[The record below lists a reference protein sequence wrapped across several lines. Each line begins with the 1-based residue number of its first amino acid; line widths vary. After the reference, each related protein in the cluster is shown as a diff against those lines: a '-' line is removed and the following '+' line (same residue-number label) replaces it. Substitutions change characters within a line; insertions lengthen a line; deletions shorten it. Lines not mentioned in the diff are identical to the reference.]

1 MYNSIVKILLV
12 IFSFHLSVSAQNK
25 QDSAEPKTTN
35 KTTVRRTPIENLEN
49 INEVM
54 YYKGIPFTGT
64 SIENFANKVKKQE
77 IQWVNGLIHGTK
89 TEYFEGGIAI
99 RAQLNFI
106 DGKRHGYFYYRYPN
120 GQISLQG
127 KYIENELDSTVNAFY
142 KDGKPKYIHNY
153 VKGIKNGLSI
163 TYFPNGNI
171 EQKVMI
177 VNDLPNGQM
186 VNFYEAGNIRL
197 ESFYTRGIRNGYYYR
212 YHLTGIKAEESYFKN
227 GIQDSICR
235 YWDNVFGR
243 LMKEELYENGQLNG
257 PQVTFNEFG
266 DTIQS
271 LHYENGVLNGPYMKY
286 YTGTQ
291 SIGKKKNKY
300 KGYLYGL
307 NETGSYVNGLLDGP
321 FKTGLTNKES
331 RAEGTYSKGK
341 MVGEWKYYNAKGKV
355 VLHEKYNDE
364 SELIYQKPKLPT
376 PSVESN
382 E

>member
-12 IFSFHLSVSAQNK
+12 LFSFHLSLSAQNK
-25 QDSAEPKTTN
+25 QELIEPKANN
-35 KTTVRRTPIENLEN
+35 KPIVRRTPIENLEN

-54 YYKGIPFTGT
+54 YYKGVPYTGT
-64 SIENFANKVKKQE
+64 SVENFANKVKKQE

-99 RAQLNFI
+99 RAQLNFVE
-106 DGKRHGYFYYRYPN
+106 GKRHGYFYYRYPN

-153 VKGIKNGLSI
+153 NYGIKNGLSI

-197 ESFYTRGIRNGYYYR
+197 ESFYSRGIRNGYYYR

-227 GIQDSICR
+227 GIQDSVCK

-243 LMKEELYENGQLNG
+243 LMKIEYYLNGQLNG

-266 DTIQS
+266 DTINS
-271 LHYENGVLNGPYMKY
+271 LNYENGVLNGPYKKY

-300 KGYLYGL
+300 KGYIYGI
-307 NETGSYVNGLLDGP
+307 NETGIYVNGLLDGP

-331 RAEGTYSKGK
+331 RAEGTYSNGK
-341 MVGEWKYYNAKGKV
+341 MIGEWKYFNAKGKV
-355 VLHEKYNDE
+355 VLHEKYNEDG
-364 SELIYQKPKLPT
+364 ELIYQKPKLPPPPT
-376 PSVESN
+376 E
-382 E
+382 